1 MTARRTQGDFDSVP
15 FFRRAIELD
24 GNFALAHARLGTVL
38 ANLAQRPEAEKAATR
53 AFELRDRVSERERLY
68 IEARYH
74 TTVSRDIAKAMES
87 YRLLLGTYADDYAAH
102 ANLGTLY
109 RETGNL
115 KDAIR
120 HFEEAV
126 RLAPGQPIGRSNL
139 GSAYLAEGRFA
150 DARREFEETLKLQES
165 LSARSGLFAL
175 SALTGDRALGEAQ
188 ISAVRGNRDEA
199 QFVALRAQA
208 AAFKGQ
214 MREADRLT
222 DEFFRGMQAAN
233 RLAFLGENL
242 VVMAISQAAVGRSDA
257 ARAALARIER
267 HDMISDGTTDEMVAL
282 GAVLGDARLAKAYV
296 ERAVQHVRK
305 VSMPD
310 KADRNENSVRALEAL
325 AAGRNQES
333 YDLAVSAGNDFAD
346 HNAVFVAG
354 LAALRLQR
362 WDDAVNHFTTVL
374 DNHSKLGLSPL
385 ISISHIMKGRAL
397 ASAGRGADARKSY
410 EEAFRIWKDA
420 DADMPLLLEARKE
433 YAALGAS

>member
-1 MTARRTQGDFDSVP
+1 M
-15 FFRRAIELD
+15 
-24 GNFALAHARLGTVL
+24 
-38 ANLAQRPEAEKAATR
+38 
-53 AFELRDRVSERERLY
+53 
-68 IEARYH
+68 
-74 TTVSRDIAKAMES
+74 
-87 YRLLLGTYADDYAAH
+87 
-102 ANLGTLY
+102 
-109 RETGNL
+109 
-115 KDAIR
+115 
-120 HFEEAV
+120 
-126 RLAPGQPIGRSNL
+126 
-139 GSAYLAEGRFA
+139 
-150 DARREFEETLKLQES
+150 
-165 LSARSGLFAL
+165 
-175 SALTGDRALGEAQ
+175 
-188 ISAVRGNRDEA
+188 RGNRDEA

-374 DNHSKLGLSPL
+374 EQSQQARTVA
-385 ISISHIMKGRAL
+385 SHQHQPHHEGTRACRRRPRCGRSQVVRGSL
-397 ASAGRGADARKSY
+397 PHLEGRR
-410 EEAFRIWKDA
+410 R
-420 DADMPLLLEARKE
+420 
-433 YAALGAS
+433 